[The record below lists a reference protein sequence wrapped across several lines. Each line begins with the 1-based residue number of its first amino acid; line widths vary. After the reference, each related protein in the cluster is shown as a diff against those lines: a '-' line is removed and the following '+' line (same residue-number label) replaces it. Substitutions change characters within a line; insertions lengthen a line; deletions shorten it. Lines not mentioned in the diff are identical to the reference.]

1 MFNNTKKI
9 LTGVFI
15 ISSLSFSKGMINF
28 QKQLMFENGKK
39 IEITE
44 NDIKD
49 STYKNNRDKEEKIRY
64 KIVSLMY
71 MVQLETIALTAPAL
85 YNM

>member
-28 QKQLMFENGKK
+28 QKQLMIENDKK
-39 IEITE
+39 IETTE
-44 NDIKD
+44 NDTKD
-49 STYKNNRDKEEKIRY
+49 NTYKNNKDNEEKNI
-64 KIVSLMY
+64 
-71 MVQLETIALTAPAL
+71 
-85 YNM
+85 

>member
-15 ISSLSFSKGMINF
+15 ISSLSFSKGKINF
-28 QKQLMFENGKK
+28 QKQLMIENEKK

-49 STYKNNRDKEEKIRY
+49 IT
-64 KIVSLMY
+64 
-71 MVQLETIALTAPAL
+71 
-85 YNM
+85 